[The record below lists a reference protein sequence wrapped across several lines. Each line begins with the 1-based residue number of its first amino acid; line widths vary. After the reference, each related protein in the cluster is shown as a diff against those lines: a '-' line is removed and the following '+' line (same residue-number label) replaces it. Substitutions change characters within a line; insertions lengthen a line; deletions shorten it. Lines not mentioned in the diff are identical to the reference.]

1 VVNPDDD
8 GGDGAHGTATRAA
21 VDGPG
26 ACRAGSTG
34 ATGTGTT
41 GGAAAFFDLDN
52 TVVRGAALF
61 HLAVGLWHRRFFTHR
76 AILHGAWHQVRFRV
90 SGAESSSG
98 VETARDRLLTLIAGY
113 PVADLQVI
121 TEEVVTGIVAD
132 SVWPGT
138 VALAQA
144 HIAAGEPV
152 WLVTA
157 APVEVATTLALR
169 LGLTGALGTVAESV
183 DGHYTGRLIGEVLR
197 GPAKAAAVGEL
208 AVAQGFDLA
217 RCSAYSD
224 SSHDVPLLSMVGHP
238 HAINPDRALR
248 LLAGSKGWS
257 VDDYRRG
264 RRAVYRSAQ
273 ASGVAV
279 VVVAAVSV
287 GTAIAAWARRTG

>member
-1 VVNPDDD
+1 MSHPDDD
-8 GGDGAHGTATRAA
+8 DGNGPSATS
-21 VDGPG
+21 P
-26 ACRAGSTG
+26 GSTG
-34 ATGTGTT
+34 HPPGTGAAGPRGDT
-41 GGAAAFFDLDN
+41 AAFFDLDN

-113 PVADLQVI
+113 PVADLQAI

-132 SVWPGT
+132 NVWPGT
-138 VALAQA
+138 VALARA
-144 HIAAGEPV
+144 HVAAGEPV

-197 GPAKAAAVGEL
+197 GPAKAAAVAAL
-208 AVAQGFDLA
+208 AAEQGLDLA

-238 HAINPDRALR
+238 HAINPDRGLR
-248 LLAGSKGWS
+248 LLARSQGWS
-257 VDDYRRG
+257 VNDYRRG
-264 RRAVYRSAQ
+264 RRAVYRCAQ
-273 ASGVAV
+273 ASGIGLA
-279 VVVAAVSV
+279 VVVAASV
-287 GTAIAAWARRTG
+287 GTALAARTRHTG

>member
-1 VVNPDDD
+1 MGDPGDD
-8 GGDGAHGTATRAA
+8 GGDRRPGTATDGRGPDVPDSAGQQ
-21 VDGPG
+21 VRDGP
-26 ACRAGSTG
+26 
-34 ATGTGTT
+34 TT
-41 GGAAAFFDLDN
+41 GDAAAFFDLDN

-76 AILHGAWHQVRFRV
+76 AILRGAWHQVRFRV

-113 PVADLQVI
+113 PVEDLQVI

-132 SVWPGT
+132 NTWPGT
-138 VALAQA
+138 VALARA
-144 HIAAGEPV
+144 HVAAGEHV

-157 APVEVATTLALR
+157 APVEVATTLAAR

-197 GPAKAAAVGEL
+197 GPAKAAAVAAL
-208 AVAQGFDLA
+208 AETHGLDLTH
-217 RCSAYSD
+217 CSAYSD

-248 LLAGSKGWS
+248 RLARSRGWS

-264 RRAVYRSAQ
+264 RRAAYRCAQ
-273 ASGVAV
+273 ATAV
-279 VVVAAVSV
+279 GLVVGLAVGV
-287 GTAIAAWARRTG
+287 GTAVTARARPAG